1 MLKFWR
7 RRQTEQAII
16 QRDAKYHVVN
26 YSRRIIHKILL
37 RMMHIQFLIVTKL
50 IFNEYFMSRLNSY
63 SIAPSANCYL
73 LAEN

>member
-1 MLKFWR
+1 
-7 RRQTEQAII
+7 
-16 QRDAKYHVVN
+16 
-26 YSRRIIHKILL
+26 
-37 RMMHIQFLIVTKL
+37 MMHIQFLIVTKL